1 MCGGVAAGEG
11 GTNSLSAGRLFAGE
25 GDLEPVP
32 LPPPPPPPPPPPAAV
47 RSGCELEGGVKTPES
62 GDARDDADV
71 DDDAE
76 EVVDNGAALTLVS
89 SPFRLVEF
97 LTSLTSD
104 STFPAEESIAL
115 EDADSSRAVAA
126 TAAATAAAAALSTF
140 VNSVEF
146 SRCCCRRDA
155 SFSSSTPSC
164 CPCLSARIF

>member
-1 MCGGVAAGEG
+1 M
-11 GTNSLSAGRLFAGE
+11 SAGRLFAGE

-32 LPPPPPPPPPPPAAV
+32 LPPPPPPAAV

-126 TAAATAAAAALSTF
+126 AISTAAAAAAALSTTF

-155 SFSSSTPSC
+155 SFSSSTPSSC
-164 CPCLSARIF
+164 WPCLSADRIF